1 MDIINEMTLTFSS
14 KSMNENFARAAVSAF
29 VLPLD
34 PTITELADIK
44 TAVSEAVTNS
54 VIHGYEYGEGTI
66 TLSAK
71 LCSNGKVIIKIRDK
85 GKGIEDVKQAMEPL
99 FSTVG
104 GERAGLGFA
113 VMQSFMDSLK
123 VTSKA
128 GSGTTVTME
137 KYIIRRS
144 KAAQSDEND

>member
-1 MDIINEMTLTFSS
+1 MDIINEMTLSFSS

-44 TAVSEAVTNS
+44 TAVSEAVTNCI
-54 VIHGYEYGEGTI
+54 IHGYEYGEGTV

-71 LCSNGKVIIKIRDK
+71 IFRNGRVVIKIRDK
-85 GKGIEDVKQAMEPL
+85 GRGIADVKQAMEPL
-99 FSTVG
+99 FSTAG
-104 GERAGLGFA
+104 SERAGLGFA
-113 VMQSFMDSLK
+113 VMQSFMDNLK
-123 VTSKA
+123 VTSKE

-144 KAAQSDEND
+144 KAVGDE